1 MRNFVMAA
9 FAAMAL
15 TGCGPTTADFVQK
28 VATSD
33 MYEVQAG
40 KIAAEKGQSDAVK
53 QFGQQMV
60 DAHTK
65 TTEEL
70 TSIVKAKNLKVDLP
84 SNLDAKHQKLIED
97 LNSVSA
103 QEFDKTYAK
112 QQVDA
117 HKKATNLFK
126 KYASQGDDADVKQ
139 FAQKTLPTIEHHLE
153 EAKKLPSGPPVPE
166 EEWYRERTSSK
177 TERTY
182 THDPLSTPRTRLH
195 PMAKIET
202 AKRVQERSV
211 ESSAS
216 AVEWGAIF
224 AGGLAA
230 IGITA
235 ILFTLGPGLGLTTVS
250 PWSLRNPSP
259 TTFGTAAAIWMIVT
273 QWLASAFGGYLTGR
287 LRTKWV
293 GIRTDE
299 VLFRD
304 TAHGLLA
311 WALGTVIMAAL
322 VTLGSA
328 ATAGVVAAAA
338 TQCQAPL
345 RPPPKQRNKL
355 AKWRSRF
362 LLQLLFPFSLARSWQ
377 RPLEPSAVF
386 IEMRLRGSSER

>member
-1 MRNFVMAA
+1 
-9 FAAMAL
+9 
-15 TGCGPTTADFVQK
+15 
-28 VATSD
+28 
-33 MYEVQAG
+33 
-40 KIAAEKGQSDAVK
+40 
-53 QFGQQMV
+53 
-60 DAHTK
+60 
-65 TTEEL
+65 
-70 TSIVKAKNLKVDLP
+70 
-84 SNLDAKHQKLIED
+84 
-97 LNSVSA
+97 
-103 QEFDKTYAK
+103 
-112 QQVDA
+112 
-117 HKKATNLFK
+117 
-126 KYASQGDDADVKQ
+126 
-139 FAQKTLPTIEHHLE
+139 
-153 EAKKLPSGPPVPE
+153 
-166 EEWYRERTSSK
+166 
-177 TERTY
+177 
-182 THDPLSTPRTRLH
+182 
-195 PMAKIET
+195 MAKIET
-202 AKRVQERSV
+202 AKRVEERSV

-338 TQCQAPL
+338 DAAPSTATAEAAEQA
-345 RPPPKQRNKL
+345 RKV
-355 AKWRSRF
+355 AIA
-362 LLQLLFPFSLARSWQ
+362 FSLATSLSLVIGAFVAAAGGALGGFHRD
-377 RPLEPSAVF
+377 EA
-386 IEMRLRGSSER
+386 